1 MTKPKTIRLY
11 PVPGV
16 HALPWPSVE
25 FDATP
30 DEWAD
35 IQQYIPPPFT
45 DTPPGT
51 APAPKPTGPADAGP
65 LDSTPE
71 D

>member
-1 MTKPKTIRLY
+1 MSKPKSIRLY

-35 IQQYIPPPFT
+35 IQQHIPPPFT
-45 DTPPGT
+45 DKPPGT
-51 APAPKPTGPADAGP
+51 TPDTNPTEAPRGASP
-65 LDSTPE
+65 DSPE